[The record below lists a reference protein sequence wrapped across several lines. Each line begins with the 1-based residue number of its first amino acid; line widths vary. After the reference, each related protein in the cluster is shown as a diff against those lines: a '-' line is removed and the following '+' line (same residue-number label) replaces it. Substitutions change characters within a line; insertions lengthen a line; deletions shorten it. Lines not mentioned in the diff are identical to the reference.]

1 MAGSRVA
8 RDSRAMPSCGR
19 LAVGLPYAPLR
30 GGGSGG
36 SERRARKG
44 KLLAAEET
52 QRWSRG
58 SENARGQRLSQFL
71 PPLLPII
78 KTPK

>member
-44 KLLAAEET
+44 KFLAAVET
-52 QRWSRG
+52 RSRG
-58 SENARGQRLSQFL
+58 SENARGQRMSQFL